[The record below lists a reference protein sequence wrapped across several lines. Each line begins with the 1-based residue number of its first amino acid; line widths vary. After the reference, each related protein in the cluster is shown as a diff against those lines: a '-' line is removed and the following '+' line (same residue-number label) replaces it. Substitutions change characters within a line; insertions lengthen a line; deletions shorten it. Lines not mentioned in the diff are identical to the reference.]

1 TLAEAVGETDTTGQM
16 VGGNTMAKAQW
27 EMTEEEQ
34 RALRAQIYELRE
46 VINCI
51 ADNFDR
57 RIFLPAEDVE
67 IVRLMS
73 VGCRQGMVERAE
85 KAMEHLQ
92 RAYTAA
98 RPKLQLMKGGKL
110 KT

>member
-1 TLAEAVGETDTTGQM
+1 
-16 VGGNTMAKAQW
+16 MAKAQW

-34 RALRAQIYELRE
+34 RALRAQLYELRE

-57 RIFLPAEDVE
+57 RVFLPAEDVE

-73 VGCRQGMVERAE
+73 AGCRQGMAERAE
-85 KAMEHLQ
+85 KAIQQLHH
-92 RAYTAA
+92 RAYEAA
-98 RPKLQLMKGGKL
+98 RPKLLLMKGGKL

>member
-1 TLAEAVGETDTTGQM
+1 
-16 VGGNTMAKAQW
+16 MAKAQW
-27 EMTEEEQ
+27 EMTAEEQ

-51 ADNFDR
+51 ADNFER
-57 RIFLPAEDVE
+57 RVGLPAEDVE

-73 VGCRQGMVERAE
+73 AGCRQGMAERAE
-85 KAMEHLQ
+85 KAMRQLQ
-92 RAYTAA
+92 RTYAAA